1 MHFAETMPAKTTYL
15 QLGVGIGICYFV
27 FRIKR
32 WARML
37 CLFFNLGIIA
47 LYGLY
52 SLAFFQSNNQSMM
65 MLTLLVTILFILS
78 TYFLL
83 KKETAQ
89 FFAAADPAASQEK
102 ASDK

>member
-1 MHFAETMPAKTTYL
+1 MPLKTTYL
-15 QLGVGIGICYFV
+15 QIGIGIGICYFV
-27 FRIKR
+27 ATLKR

-37 CLFFNLGIIA
+37 CLFFNIGIIA
-47 LYGLY
+47 LYFLY
-52 SLAFFQSNNQSMM
+52 CLAFFQSNNQSMM
-65 MLTLLVTILFILS
+65 ILTLLTTILFILS

-89 FFAAADPAASQEK
+89 FFAAADPDVRQEK